1 MPHIN
6 TMRTLSN
13 DKILAHKR
21 NGNHLVLLTQEAGS
35 FFLIFARVIGKGDL
49 NIKILAKKE
58 LSFEEAEIAL
68 MRLLESAP
76 VAQLEGSTASDI
88 GEVILLEDTSAKIP
102 DTAEVVETHEL
113 IVSPYF
119 PTKEIFLSHQMT
131 CAPNSTK

>member
-1 MPHIN
+1 
-6 TMRTLSN
+6 MRTLSN

-35 FFLIFARVIGKGDL
+35 FFLIFARVIGEGDL

-68 MRLLESAP
+68 MKLLESAP

-102 DTAEVVETHEL
+102 EPAEVFETYEP

-119 PTKEIFLSHQMT
+119 PTKEIFLAQQKT
-131 CAPNSTK
+131 RGPDLLN